1 MLEEIAREKCKMV
14 ILHIAA
20 IDNDPFS
27 GVCIVVPEYIKAQI
41 RLGHQAALLNVVKA
55 KIEGVKQVSLHNFFE
70 FDSVEA
76 PFNKPDL
83 VIFQECYR
91 KEYLL
96 LWPQLKKKGIPYII
110 IPHGELGK
118 EAQQKK
124 HLKKAVANFLLFDRF
139 ISNAAALQCLSQR
152 EYDSTSFGRKKFI
165 ATNGIHIPMKK
176 ATGSGSDSIKL
187 TYIGRLDA
195 YHKGLDLLISAAK
208 ELHDFLLE
216 KNVEI
221 SIYGPDYAGRYE
233 HVKQLIDEAG
243 VSDIVSLNHEVTG
256 KEKEDI
262 LLQTDVFVQTSR
274 FEGMPLG
281 ILEALSYGIPCVASE
296 GTTLAQRISD
306 ADAGWN
312 AGETVETIADAL
324 TRCLSEKARWSEKG
338 DNGRRLAESTY
349 SWDTI
354 MEKTLAL
361 YENVHK

>member
-110 IPHGELGK
+110 IPH
-118 EAQQKK
+118 
-124 HLKKAVANFLLFDRF
+124 
-139 ISNAAALQCLSQR
+139 SQR

>member
-1 MLEEIAREKCKMV
+1 MV

-27 GVCIVVPEYIKAQI
+27 GVCIVVPEYIKAQE
-41 RLGHQAALLNVVKA
+41 RLGHQVALLNVVDE
-55 KIEGVKQVSLHNFFE
+55 KIDGVKQVFLHDFFA

-83 VIFQECYR
+83 VVFQECYR

-124 HLKKAVANFLLFDRF
+124 HLKKTVANFLLFNRF
-139 ISNAAALQCLSQR
+139 INNAAALQCLSQR
-152 EYDSTSFGRKKFI
+152 EYDSTVFGRKKFI
-165 ATNGIHIPMKK
+165 ATNGIYIPTKK
-176 ATGSGSDSIKL
+176 AAGSESDSIKL

-208 ELHDFLLE
+208 ELHAFLLE

-221 SIYGPDYAGRYE
+221 SIYGPDYAGRFE
-233 HVKQLIDEAG
+233 HVRQLIDEAD

-256 KEKEDI
+256 KEKEGI
-262 LLQTDVFVQTSR
+262 LLKTDVFVQTSR

-281 ILEALSYGIPCVASE
+281 ILEALSYGIPCIASE

-306 ADAGWN
+306 AGAGWN
-312 AGETVETIADAL
+312 AGETVETIANAL
-324 TRCLSEKARWSEKG
+324 TRCVSEKSRWPSMGES
-338 DNGRRLAESTY
+338 GRQLAALTY

-354 MEKTLAL
+354 MEKTLDL
-361 YENVHK
+361 YENVRNQTI